1 MAQVVNIFERAVVA
15 RTRLLPRLQGGRE
28 ASLARLL
35 RQRNIT
41 MLHFRGV
48 SRLLPLLT
56 C

>member
-1 MAQVVNIFERAVVA
+1 MTQVVNTFERAVVTG
-15 RTRLLPRLQGGRE
+15 TRIRPQLDGGRE
-28 ASLARLL
+28 ASLARLM